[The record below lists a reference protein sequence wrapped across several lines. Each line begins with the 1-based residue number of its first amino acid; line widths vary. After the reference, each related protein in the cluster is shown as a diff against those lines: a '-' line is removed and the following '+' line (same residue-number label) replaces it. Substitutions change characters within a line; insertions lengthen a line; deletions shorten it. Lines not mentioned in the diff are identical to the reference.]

1 MTEAAIT
8 GGSLERLWELVSAEG
23 EALAPALG
31 GAPGEDTLGRLVAAC
46 GAGRPDAEE
55 RALIVESVL
64 EGYLLHYGTARVID
78 TEDGDLRLLAGDY
91 MYALGLSRLARLGDL
106 DAVSALADLISQ
118 SARYHAMGW
127 ADGDGADALAA
138 LWVLTALAVGAG
150 RWPEYEQ
157 AQEQAQ
163 AALGEERAEAAS
175 LREGVM
181 RRASEAGVALEAQ
194 QALIAFPDVAAQAP
208 RS

>member
-1 MTEAAIT
+1 VTETAIT
-8 GGSLERLWELVSAEG
+8 GGSLGRLWELVSAEG
-23 EALAPALG
+23 EALAPAVAS
-31 GAPGEDTLGRLVAAC
+31 APGEDTLGRLVAAC

-64 EGYLLHYGTARVID
+64 EGYLLHYGAARVID

-106 DAVSALADLISQ
+106 DAVEALADLISQ

-127 ADGDGADALAA
+127 AEGEGADALAA
-138 LWVLTALAVGAG
+138 LWVLTALAVGGG

-157 AQEQAQ
+157 AQ
-163 AALGEERAEAAS
+163 AAVGEERAEAS
-175 LREGVM
+175 PLREGVM
-181 RRASEAGVALEAQ
+181 RRASELGVELEAQ
-194 QALIAFPDVAAQAP
+194 QALIAFPDVAERAP

>member
-1 MTEAAIT
+1 VTETAIT
-8 GGSLERLWELVSAEG
+8 GGSLERLRDLVSAEG

-31 GAPGEDTLGRLVAAC
+31 AVPGEDTLGRLVAAC

-64 EGYLLHYGTARVID
+64 EGYLLHYGTPRLID

-106 DAVSALADLISQ
+106 EAVGALADLISQ
-118 SARYHAMGW
+118 SARYHATGW
-127 ADGDGADALAA
+127 ADGDGGDALAA
-138 LWVLTALAVGAG
+138 LWVLTALAVGGG
-150 RWPEYEQ
+150 RWPEYEL
-157 AQEQAQ
+157 AQ
-163 AALGEERAEAAS
+163 AAVGEGPADAAS

-181 RRASEAGVALEAQ
+181 RRASDAGVALEAQ

-208 RS
+208 PS

>member
-1 MTEAAIT
+1 MTETAIT
-8 GGSLERLWELVSAEG
+8 GGSLGRLWELVSAEG
-23 EALAPALG
+23 EALAPAVAS
-31 GAPGEDTLGRLVAAC
+31 APGEDTLGRLVAAC

-106 DAVSALADLISQ
+106 DAVEALADLISQ
-118 SARYHAMGW
+118 SARYHAMG
-127 ADGDGADALAA
+127 GAEGEGGNALAA
-138 LWVLTALAVGAG
+138 LWVLTALAVGGG

-163 AALGEERAEAAS
+163 AAVGSERAEAPP

-181 RRASEAGVALEAQ
+181 RRASEVGVALEAE
-194 QALIAFPDVAAQAP
+194 QALIAFPDVAERAP

>member
-31 GAPGEDTLGRLVAAC
+31 GAPGDDTLGRLVAAC

-91 MYALGLSRLARLGDL
+91 MYALGLSRLARMGDL

-150 RWPEYEQ
+150 RWAEYEQ
-157 AQEQAQ
+157 VWGAV
-163 AALGEERAEAAS
+163 GEERPEAAS

-181 RRASEAGVALEAQ
+181 RRASEVGVALEAQ
-194 QALIAFPDVAAQAP
+194 QALIAFPDVAARAP
-208 RS
+208 QS

>member
-1 MTEAAIT
+1 MTETAIT
-8 GGSLERLWELVSAEG
+8 GGSLGRLWELVSAEG
-23 EALAPALG
+23 EALAPAL
-31 GAPGEDTLGRLVAAC
+31 APSPGEDTLGRLVAAC

-55 RALIVESVL
+55 RALIVECVL

-106 DAVSALADLISQ
+106 DAVGALADLISQ
-118 SARYHAMGW
+118 SARYQAMGW
-127 ADGDGADALAA
+127 AEGEGGDALAA
-138 LWVLTALAVGAG
+138 LWVLTALAVGGG

-163 AALGEERAEAAS
+163 AALGAERVEATS

-181 RRASEAGVALEAQ
+181 RRASEVGVGLEAQ
-194 QALIAFPDVAAQAP
+194 QALIAFPDVAARAP
-208 RS
+208 RT

>member
-1 MTEAAIT
+1 
-8 GGSLERLWELVSAEG
+8 LVSAEG

-31 GAPGEDTLGRLVAAC
+31 AAPGEDTLGRLVAAC
-46 GAGRPDAEE
+46 GAGRQDAEE
-55 RALIVESVL
+55 RALIVESVF

-78 TEDGDLRLLAGDY
+78 TEDRDLRLLAGDY

-106 DAVSALADLISQ
+106 DAVGALADLISE

-127 ADGDGADALAA
+127 ADGDGGDALAA
-138 LWVLTALAVGAG
+138 LWVLTALAVGGG

-157 AQEQAQ
+157 AQ
-163 AALGEERAEAAS
+163 AAVGEGRAEADS

-194 QALIAFPDVAAQAP
+194 HALIAFPDVVAP
-208 RS
+208 APQS